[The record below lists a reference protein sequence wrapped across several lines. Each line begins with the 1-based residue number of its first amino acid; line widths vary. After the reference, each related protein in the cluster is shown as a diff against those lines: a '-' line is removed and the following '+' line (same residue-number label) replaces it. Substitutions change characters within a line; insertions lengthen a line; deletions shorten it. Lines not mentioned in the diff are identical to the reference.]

1 MFFELYGQIPE
12 ILSEAKNLGSK
23 MRMCVSNFAASIGL
37 CNFTV
42 KRFMLEKVVFQELDK
57 LAWHI

>member
-1 MFFELYGQIPE
+1 MWSNSRNFEWSQEFGIETENVCL
-12 ILSEAKNLGSK
+12 
-23 MRMCVSNFAASIGL
+23 NFAASIGL

-42 KRFMLEKVVFQELDK
+42 KRFMSEKVVFQELDK